1 MNSKRSSFYLYIFFL
16 CLLSIGLI
24 LCSVENIISGL
35 KQEETSAQSN
45 SNSHYLAAF
54 YIDESYASSS
64 TKNAPIDGY
73 GTYKSQAGKTTNSY
87 GTISTKITYTS
98 GEDRYTI
105 SNSATQQASVG
116 LLSNP
121 SKISQNFYI
130 TSGLFGPYTTNYT
143 VTYTATPASGF
154 RVYYAGGMQL
164 LNGSATSST
173 NKVEQA
179 ISGESF
185 LLSGASTAWSTSS
198 QSFSFSYSLT
208 LAYSGNTPKEYSCF
222 FIFAPCPYDI
232 TYKVD
237 GSTWSTMYTDYLNY
251 YRLPSTPSKG
261 VGYRF
266 KGWFTKES
274 GGDQITS
281 SSIKTTTG
289 AQTLY
294 AQWEKLSYR
303 INVNMLNT
311 SGVEDYTVGTF
322 SQTYNG
328 QTKTGLN
335 DQYFASMYIGET
347 MKISDIV
354 PAIGYALVSVDTNKG
369 TITKNSDGS
378 YTFTA
383 NFSSNPAG
391 SSTWDAIIEIK
402 MKYQEYNLLIDT
414 QGGTYE
420 GESSPTNSTIYKQII
435 SLTTPSKEGY
445 IFKGW
450 EIVEG
455 EPMLLSNQ
463 YFSQAQEFDGVDDYI
478 NIGRD
483 KMYSDKITIAFNAY
497 MDDWSDY
504 GSNNMRLI
512 SCTETG
518 GWNFESNS
526 GKIHFS
532 IYDKGYG
539 YKSITVDKSWSTLES
554 GWHSF
559 VSTFDG
565 KKAYL
570 YIDNVLLGTSAN
582 FSSGLI
588 GYNANNAIFIGA
600 EASNNSSSPNGQY
613 FKGKIQNLII
623 VNECI
628 NLSDLSTNANYYLI
642 TSAENI
648 EIKAIWEETWTAHT
662 QAFNAGDGSIEN
674 PYQIAN
680 AEQLAYLS
688 SQVYNGENYS
698 GKYFELTGNIDLS
711 NYYWQPIGI
720 VYDRTNILRNY
731 AFEGCLNGNN
741 FKITGLKTMN
751 GSTYAHSYQGLFGY
765 IGDNA
770 QITNINLENADIKGS
785 NYIGGIVALAEGSV
799 LIKGNNVFGSIL
811 GSEYT
816 GGIAGRIIGNVVIE
830 SNYNYATINA
840 YKYVGGIVGG
850 SEKGS
855 QILKSF
861 NAENITATS
870 VVGGIIGQNG
880 GSVKDCGN
888 ESNINGNSIVGSVVG
903 SISSGATVYDCYSV
917 AIINVNSIFGENS
930 GGINKI
936 ISVNNVNDNIYKT
949 YLGSDFSAF
958 AWFNNDLCPLPKNL
972 ALAGEFAQ
980 EVTVNNL
987 TEAGFSSF
995 N

>member
-1 MNSKRSSFYLYIFFL
+1 MIFDFNKANNLKKYFL
-16 CLLSIGLI
+16 LI
-24 LCSVENIISGL
+24 LISLITMFLGSIFVNLSL
-35 KQEETSAQSN
+35 KDTDA
-45 SNSHYLAAF
+45 
-54 YIDESYASSS
+54 
-64 TKNAPIDGY
+64 
-73 GTYKSQAGKTTNSY
+73 KTTNNSYNFYVFGLGKSPQSYSESSPGIFSTNDYCATTSY
-87 GTISTKITYTS
+87 GTSPGTFKVNVTITRND
-98 GEDRYTI
+98 GGGC
-105 SNSATQQASVG
+105 SATSSSETDAGSSAYAKGTSYAHGFTGQQYSY
-116 LLSNP
+116 S
-121 SKISQNFYI
+121 
-130 TSGLFGPYTTNYT
+130 
-143 VTYTATPASGF
+143 VTYSVKPKSGF
-154 RVYYAGGMQL
+154 QVYYDGGMQL
-164 LNGSATSST
+164 LNQGATSTDSVNNVADIIADKST
-173 NKVEQA
+173 LFSN
-179 ISGESF
+179 
-185 LLSGASTAWSTSS
+185 ASSAWSTSE
-198 QSFSFSYSLT
+198 QSATYTFSLSSHT
-208 LAYSGNTPKEYSCF
+208 GWDEISNEYYF
-222 FIFAPCPYDI
+222 YWIFAPVRYTV

-237 GSTWSTMYTDYLNY
+237 NSTYSTKYVDYCANY
-251 YRLPSTPSKG
+251 SLPSAPSK
-261 VGYRF
+261 VGYTF
-266 KGWFTKES
+266 KGWYTKES
-274 GGDQITS
+274 GGDPITS
-281 SSIKTTTG
+281 SSIKTS
-289 AQTLY
+289 ASNETLY

-455 EPMLLSNQ
+455 EPTLLSNQ
-463 YFSQAQEFDGVDDYI
+463 YFSQAQEFDGLDDYI

-526 GKIHFS
+526 GKIQFA

-559 VSTFDG
+559 VATFDG

-600 EASNNSSSPNGQY
+600 EASNNSSSPYGQY

-688 SQVYNGENYS
+688 SQVYNGETYS
-698 GKYFELTGNIDLS
+698 GKYFELTENIDLS

-765 IGDNA
+765 IGNNA

-830 SNYNYATINA
+830 SNYNHATINA

-850 SEKGS
+850 SEKGT

-861 NAENITATS
+861 NAGNITATS
-870 VVGGIIGQNG
+870 VVGGIIGQNS

-888 ESNINGNSIVGSVVG
+888 ESTINGNSIVGSVVG

-930 GGINKI
+930 GGINRI

>member
-1 MNSKRSSFYLYIFFL
+1 MKSKKIDKFRNLFYFVILGLTILFFAGLLSYNFFKPTQANTYNEYYNLVAKAIPQSPESYGSSVFETSNVNTSTFSKSPGTIQVKVEITKNGGGGCSVTSSEVLDTKTNQTASGTSYSHSGIAISRSYEYKVTYIVKPNSGFQVYAESGIRLLNDHGEDSLAGSLSGKVTYSSVLWTESEQSTSYTFSVETDWGSDTVNNEYIFFW
-16 CLLSIGLI
+16 
-24 LCSVENIISGL
+24 
-35 KQEETSAQSN
+35 T
-45 SNSHYLAAF
+45 F
-54 YIDESYASSS
+54 
-64 TKNAPIDGY
+64 APV
-73 GTYKSQAGKTTNSY
+73 
-87 GTISTKITYTS
+87 
-98 GEDRYTI
+98 R
-105 SNSATQQASVG
+105 
-116 LLSNP
+116 
-121 SKISQNFYI
+121 
-130 TSGLFGPYTTNYT
+130 YT
-143 VTYTATPASGF
+143 VTYM
-154 RVYYAGGMQL
+154 VD
-164 LNGSATSST
+164 NST
-173 NKVEQA
+173 Y
-179 ISGESF
+179 
-185 LLSGASTAWSTSS
+185 STKYVDYCAN
-198 QSFSFSYSLT
+198 YSL
-208 LAYSGNTPKEYSCF
+208 
-222 FIFAPCPYDI
+222 
-232 TYKVD
+232 
-237 GSTWSTMYTDYLNY
+237 
-251 YRLPSTPSKG
+251 PSAPSK
-261 VGYRF
+261 VGYTF
-266 KGWFTKES
+266 KGWYTKES
-274 GGDQITS
+274 GGDPITS
-281 SSIKTTTG
+281 SSIKTS
-289 AQTLY
+289 ASNETLY

-391 SSTWDAIIEIK
+391 SSTWDATIEIK

-455 EPMLLSNQ
+455 EPTLLSNQ

-526 GKIHFS
+526 GKIQFAV
-532 IYDKGYG
+532 YDKGYG
-539 YKSITVDKSWSTLES
+539 YKSITLDKSWSTLES

-559 VSTFDG
+559 VATFDG

-600 EASNNSSSPNGQY
+600 EASNNSSSPYGQY

-623 VNECI
+623 INESI

-642 TSAENI
+642 TSAEDI

-688 SQVYNGENYS
+688 SQVYNGETYF

-861 NAENITATS
+861 NAGNITATS

-930 GGINKI
+930 GGINRI